1 MRRLLAPLVA
11 LLVLAGCGTT
21 AADLPLP
28 DGGVGGQTYEL
39 KAEFEDALNL
49 AVGAPVK
56 VDGVTVGR
64 VREVTVRDFTA
75 HVTLD
80 VRRSTPLR
88 RGAQA
93 RLRSTTPLGE
103 LFVQV
108 DDAAQ
113 GSRLAA
119 GSVLGTDDTS
129 IAPTIEDTMT
139 SASMLINGGGL
150 GQLQTIVREAN
161 AALGGHEKSTRE
173 VMGRLASTAAQ
184 FNASSDD
191 IDQALDA
198 LAEVSGVLNRRE
210 DTINAAL
217 RDIAPAAKV
226 LRANTDE
233 LAELLRG
240 VDDLGTTTI
249 RVVEATRA
257 DLLKTLHEIGPVLE
271 EFNSLKAT
279 FGPGLSDLVSFGK
292 LIDQGVP
299 ADYLNTYLYFQD
311 TLVLGDTTLPKVGD
325 KLRELVPQPT
335 EPPATDD
342 QGGTT
347 PDVGLGGLLSLLGG
361 GP

>member
-1 MRRLLAPLVA
+1 MRRLLTTLTAA
-11 LLVLAGCGTT
+11 LLLAGCGTT

-28 DGGVGGQTYEL
+28 DGAAGGPTYEV

-64 VREVTVRDFTA
+64 VREVEVRDFTA

-88 RGAQA
+88 QGAEA

-103 LFVQV
+103 LYVQV
-108 DDAAQ
+108 DDPDK

-119 GSVLGTDDTS
+119 GSTLGTDDTS
-129 IAPTIEDTMT
+129 VAPTIEDTMA

-161 AALGGHEKSTRE
+161 AALGGHEESTRE
-173 VMGRLASTAAQ
+173 VLGRLATTAAQ
-184 FNASSDD
+184 FNDSSDD
-191 IDQALDA
+191 IDAALDA
-198 LAEVSGVLNRRE
+198 LAAVSGELNRRR

-217 RDIAPAAKV
+217 HDIAPAAKV

-233 LAELLRG
+233 LADLLRG
-240 VDDLGTTTI
+240 VDDLGTTAV
-249 RVVEATRA
+249 RVIDTTRD
-257 DLLKTLHEIGPVLE
+257 DLLKTFAEIGPVLD
-271 EFNSLKAT
+271 EFSTLEKT
-279 FGPGLSDLVSFGK
+279 FGPGLSDLVAFGR

-299 ADYLNTYLYFQD
+299 ADFLNTYLYFQD
-311 TLVLGDTTLPKVGD
+311 TLVLGETTLPTVGD
-325 KLRELVPQPT
+325 ELR
-335 EPPATDD
+335 
-342 QGGTT
+342 
-347 PDVGLGGLLSLLGG
+347 GLLKPKGTPEPEVEAAPAPDIGLNGLLGLLGG
-361 GP
+361 AG

>member
-1 MRRLLAPLVA
+1 MKRLLTVLTAA
-11 LLVLAGCGTT
+11 LLLAGCGTT

-28 DGGVGGQTYEL
+28 DGGVDGPAYEL
-39 KAEFEDALNL
+39 RAEFEDALNL

-64 VREVTVRDFTA
+64 VRDVEVRDFTA

-88 RGAQA
+88 RGAEA

-103 LFVQV
+103 LFVQI
-108 DDAAQ
+108 DDADS

-119 GSVLGTDDTS
+119 GSTLGTDDTS
-129 IAPTIEDTMT
+129 VAPTIEDTMT

-161 AALGGHEKSTRE
+161 AALGGHEGSTRE
-173 VMGRLASTAAQ
+173 VLGRLASTAAQ

-191 IDQALDA
+191 IDDALDA
-198 LAEVSGVLNRRE
+198 LAAVSGELNRRR

-217 RDIAPAAKV
+217 KDLAPAAKV

-233 LAELLRG
+233 LADLLRG
-240 VDDLGTTTI
+240 VDDLGTTAV
-249 RVVEATRA
+249 RVVGTTRE
-257 DLLKTLHEIGPVLE
+257 DLLETLREIGPVLD
-271 EFNSLKAT
+271 EFSTLEAT
-279 FGPGLSDLVSFGK
+279 LGPGLSDLVSFGK

-299 ADYLNTYLYFQD
+299 GDFLNTYLYFQD
-311 TLVLGDTTLPKVGD
+311 TLVLGDRTLPSVGD
-325 KLRELVPQPT
+325 ELRDLLQRPAETPAPHA
-335 EPPATDD
+335 EPEAA
-342 QGGTT
+342 
-347 PDVGLGGLLSLLGG
+347 PDIGLGGLLDLLGG
-361 GP
+361 AG